1 MLILRLKI
9 ALILWLQGR
18 SVDYTWSSH
27 WRIVLTEQYTYMC
40 VFMQLFVLFVLC
52 FGAVFWC
59 CVLVL
64 CFGAVF
70 YAVLCAVLNT
80 ADGGTGGWRWA
91 AGRSGTHCI
100 NKTLIFLF

>member
-59 CVLVL
+59 CVLCRSL
-64 CFGAVF
+64 CCFEYRGWWYRRVAVGGGA
-70 YAVLCAVLNT
+70 L
-80 ADGGTGGWRWA
+80 R
-91 AGRSGTHCI
+91 H
-100 NKTLIFLF
+100 TLHQ